1 MRTKKKKSKPST
13 RAVSAG
19 VHKLQVGRGPRRWTG
34 SAGCRRCRSA
44 GRRRGR
50 ICRGVDRHPGYTD
63 EMARRLDSGGEE
75 QGCRRRS
82 ATGRVVA
89 AGDETLQ
96 SPAAALW
103 CGEKRD
109 GGAEKAEP
117 SVVRRRGDF
126 FIFNPFIII
135 IN

>member
-1 MRTKKKKSKPST
+1 
-13 RAVSAG
+13 
-19 VHKLQVGRGPRRWTG
+19 
-34 SAGCRRCRSA
+34 
-44 GRRRGR
+44 
-50 ICRGVDRHPGYTD
+50 
-63 EMARRLDSGGEE
+63 MARRLDPGGEE

-117 SVVRRRGDF
+117 GVVRRQGDF
-126 FIFNPFIII
+126 LFLILLLLLLIKKKF
-135 IN
+135 